1 MMTIEISAIIDTH
14 LRIPFYPPLLPVNN
28 FMRNQS
34 RILKDMER
42 NAPVLLGQKRDLG
55 RVLESH
61 AQLTAR
67 LDVVGS
73 ENVALREQYEK
84 ALESARSLKE
94 DATALSQHNSDLSG
108 QIQHLLLRSMEGQ
121 GQGHGYASGSQA
133 SGRPSV
139 ALIGA

>member
-1 MMTIEISAIIDTH
+1 M
-14 LRIPFYPPLLPVNN
+14 Y
-28 FMRNQS
+28 QS

-67 LDVVGS
+67 LDIVGT
-73 ENVALREQYEK
+73 ENVALREKYEK
-84 ALESARSLKE
+84 ALESAHSLKE
-94 DATALSQHNSDLSG
+94 DVTALSQHNSDLSG
-108 QIQHLLLRSMEGQ
+108 QIQHLLVRSMEGQ
-121 GQGHGYASGSQA
+121 GQGQGQGYASGSQA

-139 ALIGA
+139 ALIGASSI

>member
-1 MMTIEISAIIDTH
+1 MRSLVHSIQSLYITSH
-14 LRIPFYPPLLPVNN
+14 LSSHLVLF
-28 FMRNQS
+28 QS

-67 LDVVGS
+67 LDIVGT
-73 ENVALREQYEK
+73 ENVALREQYER
-84 ALESARSLKE
+84 AVESAHSLKE
-94 DATALSQHNSDLSG
+94 DVTALSQHNSDLSG
-108 QIQHLLLRSMEGQ
+108 QIQHLLVRSMEGQ
-121 GQGHGYASGSQA
+121 GQGQGYASGSQA

-139 ALIGA
+139 ALIGALSI